1 MGSVCLRSSIPRR
14 FRGRKIVS
22 AQREIV
28 FISTNDCG
36 VARGSYKHSE
46 HTSSLTYPCDG
57 KVGQCMTALVM
68 SRSGTRRAEGVF
80 TGFWSLGAPDFFF
93 FQLNQDVVAR
103 CADRLILRPEQRE
116 RLLLQGDANHTQTV
130 HVVKIPQQSA
140 TWVKWKCFYAFNP
153 LHYITGHMV
162 PPQSLSLYVLITFR
176 LVFWRAGPEFIV

>member
-1 MGSVCLRSSIPRR
+1 MGSVCLPSSIPRR

-93 FQLNQDVVAR
+93 FPTKPRRGGPLCRWTETETRTEGTFAAAGG
-103 CADRLILRPEQRE
+103 CKS
-116 RLLLQGDANHTQTV
+116 HTDGTCGENS
-130 HVVKIPQQSA
+130 P
-140 TWVKWKCFYAFNP
+140 TKCYMSEMKMFLCF
-153 LHYITGHMV
+153 
-162 PPQSLSLYVLITFR
+162 
-176 LVFWRAGPEFIV
+176 